1 VTPLRPPG
9 APWADDVLGTLRSR
23 LRDGRL
29 QRVLAALAQSL
40 DHDVRDLAALVNL
53 SPSRLSRVF
62 RGATGERL
70 GDLIIELR
78 LSKAAQLLEST
89 DEPVKCIAA
98 AVGYNHSSS
107 FVRAFSG
114 RFAANPRAYRRRA
127 QPRLDAGEPDQ
138 ADDPLE

>member
-1 VTPLRPPG
+1 VTAEDLIVHLRG
-9 APWADDVLGTLRSR
+9 R

-29 QRVLAALAQSL
+29 QRVLSALAQSL
-40 DHDVRDLAALVNL
+40 DLNVRDLAALVNL

-62 RGATGERL
+62 RGATGARL

-78 LSKAAQLLEST
+78 LCKAAELLEST

-107 FVRAFSG
+107 FVRAFNG
-114 RFAANPRAYRRRA
+114 RFAANPRAYRLRR
-127 QPRLDAGEPDQ
+127 QPPPDGPSP
-138 ADDPLE
+138 ADLPVRGWRPGGGDGD

>member
-1 VTPLRPPG
+1 MT
-9 APWADDVLGTLRSR
+9 ADDRLAELRAQ

-29 QRVLAALAQSL
+29 LRVLSALAHSL
-40 DHDVRDLAALVNL
+40 DLNVRDLAALVNL

-62 RGATGERL
+62 RCATGARL
-70 GDLIIELR
+70 GDLLIELR
-78 LSKAAQLLEST
+78 LSKAAELLECT

-114 RFAANPRAYRRRA
+114 RFAANPRAYRRGR
-127 QPRLDAGEPDQ
+127 QPPLDDVSAGERRGRGFCIG
-138 ADDPLE
+138 DDDGD